1 MSSNPKEV
9 RIEFP
14 KELIAG
20 VYSNNMMVSHT
31 KEEFIMDFLM
41 VSPPT
46 GAVTARLIVSP
57 GHVKRIVKALQD
69 NISKYEQ
76 RFGSI
81 QTSEVPGGKITLQ

>member
-1 MSSNPKEV
+1 LSYGV

-41 VSPPT
+41 VCPPT

-57 GHVKRIVKALQD
+57 GHIKRIIKALEE
-69 NISKYEQ
+69 NVSKYEQ
-76 RFGSI
+76 RFGGI
-81 QTSEVPGGKITLQ
+81 RTSEEPRGKITLQ

>member
-1 MSSNPKEV
+1 MSSKPKEV

-31 KEEFIMDFLM
+31 KEEFVMDFLM

-57 GHVKRIVKALQD
+57 GHVKRIIKALQD
-69 NISKYEQ
+69 NIAKYEQ

-81 QTSEVPGGKITLQ
+81 RTSEEPGEKITLQ